1 MFPMV
6 ALADAWETEYKQ
18 IEQSIKQPEF
28 KDKDYSITA
37 FGASPNA
44 TAAVNPKSSTP
55 LYQLVGKV
63 STATTCNH
71 VSMPTSRQTSPSLA
85 RVPSTVAVR
94 MPHGGNG
101 AERTPMDGKK
111 AKWDRTRERVQDC

>member
-1 MFPMV
+1 MKHIKLFLALLMFPMV

-44 TAAVNPKSSTP
+44 TAAVNQKIGRAS
-55 LYQLVGKV
+55 
-63 STATTCNH
+63 C
-71 VSMPTSRQTSPSLA
+71 
-85 RVPSTVAVR
+85 
-94 MPHGGNG
+94 
-101 AERTPMDGKK
+101 
-111 AKWDRTRERVQDC
+111 RERV